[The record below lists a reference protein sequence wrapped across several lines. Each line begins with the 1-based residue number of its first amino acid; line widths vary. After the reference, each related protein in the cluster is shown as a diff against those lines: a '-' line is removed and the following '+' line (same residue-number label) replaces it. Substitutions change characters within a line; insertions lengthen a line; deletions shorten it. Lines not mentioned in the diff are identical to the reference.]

1 MHYNIATRMR
11 GGACHGGVVRSHA
24 VTEVSPYSR
33 PAADRRRTLRFP
45 GLFPPALE
53 FSCASATPARVAGFR
68 SLPAIA
74 WRVDDPGSGG
84 TDADTAINFR
94 HGPTTGDALGLS
106 EPLAR
111 ETGFYLPVRAK
122 YAIALMAGIT
132 WAALSVWLSLRWLDD
147 LSDLLGRP
155 TAIVVIAFIAYV
167 PGFMNAFLISSILLD
182 RRPERRRLDR
192 YPGVSILVACYNEA
206 DKIAFTIGSIASQ
219 DYAGAMQVLVLDD
232 GSTDDSV
239 TVAERAIRDADLRP
253 GHRIRVVR
261 GGGNIGKAG
270 VLNRGLAMCDH
281 DIVITVD
288 GDSWVYEDAIQRIVE
303 RYVADPPGTRA
314 VAGAVLVRNSRENWL
329 TRVQEWDYFH
339 GIAAV
344 KRMQSMYHGTLVAQG
359 AFSLYDR
366 DTLRELGGWPSCV
379 GEDIVVSWA
388 LLERGHRIGYCEDA
402 VVFTS
407 VPDKLAQFAA
417 QRKRWSRGLL
427 EAFKTHPR
435 LMLKTRLTLIFIWWN
450 VLFLPLDLVYT
461 FAFIP
466 GVVLALFG
474 HYYIAG
480 IMTLLVL
487 PLAMIW
493 NTFIYRVQHA
503 MFKRQDL
510 KVRRNI
516 SGFLSYMLVYSM
528 LLQPICV
535 WGYVAETLGLRKRWG
550 TR

>member
-1 MHYNIATRMR
+1 M
-11 GGACHGGVVRSHA
+11 
-24 VTEVSPYSR
+24 
-33 PAADRRRTLRFP
+33 
-45 GLFPPALE
+45 LE
-53 FSCASATPARVAGFR
+53 
-68 SLPAIA
+68 LK
-74 WRVDDPGSGG
+74 SGG
-84 TDADTAINFR
+84 KEADTATNFR
-94 HGPTTGDALGLS
+94 HGATRGEALGLS
-106 EPLAR
+106 EPLER
-111 ETGFYLPVRAK
+111 DTGLYLPVRAK
-122 YAIALMAGIT
+122 YAIALAVGFS
-132 WAALSVWLSLRWLDD
+132 WASLSIWLSLQWLDD
-147 LSDLLGRP
+147 LSGVLGRSM
-155 TAIVVIAFIAYV
+155 AIVVIAFIAYV

-206 DKIAFTIGSIASQ
+206 DNIAATIGSIAGQ

-232 GSTDDSV
+232 GSTDSSV
-239 TVAERAIRDADLRP
+239 EVAEAAIRDANLQP
-253 GHRIRVVR
+253 CHSIQVVR
-261 GGGNIGKAG
+261 GDRNIGKSG
-270 VLNRGLAMCDH
+270 VLNRGLAMCDY

-366 DTLRELGGWPSCV
+366 DSLRQLGGWPPCV

-388 LLERGHRIGYCEDA
+388 LLEQGHRIGYCEDA

-407 VPDKLAQFAA
+407 VPDELMQFAR

-435 LMLKTRLTLIFIWWN
+435 LLAKARLTLIFIWWN

-480 IMTLLVL
+480 VMTLLVL
-487 PLAMIW
+487 PLALVW
-493 NTFIYRVQHA
+493 NAFIYRVQHA

-550 TR
+550 TK